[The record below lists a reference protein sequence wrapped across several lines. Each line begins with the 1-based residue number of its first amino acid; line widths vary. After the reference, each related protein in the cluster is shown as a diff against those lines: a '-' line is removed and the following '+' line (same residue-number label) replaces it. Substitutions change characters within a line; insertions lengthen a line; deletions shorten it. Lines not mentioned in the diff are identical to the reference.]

1 MSELT
6 MKYKNKY
13 YAKNREEILY
23 KSKLKYRPAG
33 GLKCIICGDDIPLE
47 MSARTKFCDKCIK
60 TKKTSR
66 QTRWY
71 RKHKKQISK
80 IRKKSKT
87 EVVK

>member
-1 MSELT
+1 MK
-6 MKYKNKY
+6 KYKSKNYEKY
-13 YAKNREEILY
+13 REDILY
-23 KSKLKYRPAG
+23 KSKLKHRPEG
-33 GLKCIICGDDIPLE
+33 GLRCKICGEVIPIE

-80 IRKKSKT
+80 IRKNKKM